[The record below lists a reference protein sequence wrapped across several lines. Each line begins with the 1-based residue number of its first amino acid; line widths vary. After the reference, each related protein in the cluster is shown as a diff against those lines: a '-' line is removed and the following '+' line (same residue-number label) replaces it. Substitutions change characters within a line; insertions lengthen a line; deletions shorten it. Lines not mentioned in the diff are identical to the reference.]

1 MIFEKKRLLQVGDK
15 VRWNDPDNA
24 LGSGVYRVLE
34 IVTPTGRVNTEDSV
48 LVVTDGDGHCAE
60 VFASELG

>member
-1 MIFEKKRLLQVGDK
+1 MNLSEVRKLDVGDE

-24 LGSGVYRVLE
+24 LCSGVYRVQE
-34 IVTPTGRVNTEDSV
+34 IVTPTCRVDTEDSV

>member
-1 MIFEKKRLLQVGDK
+1 MYVGTT
-15 VRWNDPDNA
+15 RIMRN
-24 LGSGVYRVLE
+24 YRVQE
-34 IVTPTGRVNTEDSV
+34 IVTPTGRVDTEDSI